1 MPPNPRNDE
10 SSADHYLRSI
20 LFLTKK
26 VRRLVAPLKY
36 QLVSSID
43 EQNSIADKFISD
55 VMVCISLEQLGGVK
69 E

>member
-1 MPPNPRNDE
+1 MPPNHRNDE

-26 VRRLVAPLKY
+26 VGCLVAPLKY
-36 QLVSSID
+36 LVSSSNK
-43 EQNSIADKFISD
+43 QNSIADKIISN
-55 VMVCISLEQLGGVK
+55 VMVCVSLEQLGGVK